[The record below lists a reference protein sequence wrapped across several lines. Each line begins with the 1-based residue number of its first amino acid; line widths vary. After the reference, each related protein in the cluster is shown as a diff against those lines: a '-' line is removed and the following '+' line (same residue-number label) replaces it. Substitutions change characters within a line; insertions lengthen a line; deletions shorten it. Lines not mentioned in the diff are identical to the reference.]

1 MQDYN
6 RTATVATAAAA
17 AAAAALFYSQSA
29 KISRRSRLL
38 HVLSQMSFSLL

>member
-6 RTATVATAAAA
+6 RTATVATAS

-38 HVLSQMSFSLL
+38 HVSYTLNQPDY